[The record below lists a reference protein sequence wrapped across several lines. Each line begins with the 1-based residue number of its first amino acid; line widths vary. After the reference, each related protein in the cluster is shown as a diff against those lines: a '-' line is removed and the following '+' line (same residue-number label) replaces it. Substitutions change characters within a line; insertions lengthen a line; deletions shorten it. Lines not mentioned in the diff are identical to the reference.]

1 MEFYSTSERM
11 LPPPQYLKLYGLG
24 QGLSQDW
31 ELNLAILPK
40 LGGRNLLPGPPLLTQ
55 GLSCEMMENGT
66 HVLRR
71 GMRPACSQTEFSNN
85 KSVQR
90 PRRTSFLNRL
100 CGCTFK
106 VLLPLPDVPAVTCY
120 PPHVS
125 SCLPSLLI
133 IHPPTDRLGQA
144 RLL

>member
-40 LGGRNLLPGPPLLTQ
+40 LGGRNLLPGPTLLTQ

-66 HVLRR
+66 HVLA
-71 GMRPACSQTEFSNN
+71 GGCGQPAPKRNSPITNLFN
-85 KSVQR
+85 
-90 PRRTSFLNRL
+90 
-100 CGCTFK
+100 
-106 VLLPLPDVPAVTCY
+106 VLEGPL
-120 PPHVS
+120 S
-125 SCLPSLLI
+125 
-133 IHPPTDRLGQA
+133 
-144 RLL
+144 